1 MHAPHIILA
10 QRTRFHPIPIC
21 PKQPLLA
28 GLAQL
33 DSILKDLLNW
43 YGSFFL
49 INMRHSPRCSVVL
62 SNKSESRTPKRKELS

>member
-1 MHAPHIILA
+1 MHAPHVILA

-43 YGSFFL
+43 YGSFF
-49 INMRHSPRCSVVL
+49 
-62 SNKSESRTPKRKELS
+62 